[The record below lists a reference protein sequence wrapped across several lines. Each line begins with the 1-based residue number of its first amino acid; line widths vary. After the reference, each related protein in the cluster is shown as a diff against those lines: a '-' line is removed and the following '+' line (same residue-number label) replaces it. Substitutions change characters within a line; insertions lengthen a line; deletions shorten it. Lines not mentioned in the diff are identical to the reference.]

1 VRMIPDNDRPSRS
14 RATTTTTSP
23 ARGVIQERGQPWPVV
38 AGPGQLVGEDPLA
51 ASCCQ
56 CVALL
61 VQRLVVGAHPGIADG
76 RHLRSVSKVGLLA
89 AVATPGFGPTSR
101 QPTTS
106 HSRSKWRRPGPLL
119 DNVQSAQL
127 RESCTTTL
135 PASTPPTEFS
145 LGEPVTDSCPTR
157 LSSQACL
164 PVTH

>member
-89 AVATPGFGPTSR
+89 AVATPGFGPTCGTAAG
-101 QPTTS
+101 PAVLEGHVGTVS
-106 HSRSKWRRPGPLL
+106 HLAPSHY
-119 DNVQSAQL
+119 
-127 RESCTTTL
+127 
-135 PASTPPTEFS
+135 
-145 LGEPVTDSCPTR
+145 LGGETR
-157 LSSQACL
+157 LELSGRVYGPAGPEGGGGSW
-164 PVTH
+164 PP